1 MDAAQSIDPSDQFV
15 GPGRDAASLVR
26 EARARRGLTQRALAD
41 RTGVAQ
47 TTIAR
52 IESGRHQPSL
62 GMLSRLLAGAGF
74 RPRIDLVNAVPPSRL
89 LIEHRDAVVD
99 AARRHKM
106 DRVQV
111 FGSVARG
118 EDGPSSDLDLLV
130 TPRDDATLFDRSAFA
145 AEVED
150 LLGVHVDVVSSTALR
165 PPRDVYIR
173 RDARDL

>member
-1 MDAAQSIDPSDQFV
+1 MNTVQGLDRTGHGRRAE
-15 GPGRDAASLVR
+15 RDAGSLLR
-26 EARARRGLTQRALAD
+26 EARARRGLSQRGLAD
-41 RTGVAQ
+41 RTGIAQ

-62 GMLSRLLAGAGF
+62 GTLTRLLAGAGF
-74 RPRIDLVNAVPPSRL
+74 RPTLDLVNTVPPSEL
-89 LIEHRDAVVD
+89 LAEHRDGVLD
-99 AARRHKM
+99 AARRHRM

-130 TPRDDATLFDRSAFA
+130 TPGDDATLFDRSAFA